1 MWEDLSL
8 EEYVMGEEKFNE
20 KGAGFYIRIH
30 IKIHLT
36 SNLLQLLNK
45 YIWQTKLR

>member
-20 KGAGFYIRIH
+20 KGKGFSSIT
-30 IKIHLT
+30 IKKIM
-36 SNLLQLLNK
+36 K
-45 YIWQTKLR
+45 K